1 MEVLNSPKVDEDQWQ
16 YNVNIRK
23 ELRRRAVRL
32 VLDARDDAGGR
43 RGVCTR
49 VGQQLG
55 VPPDTLRGWVQRAEI
70 NEAAR
75 PGTTTDEYARLVAL
89 EREVRELRRA
99 NAILKAASAFFAAE
113 LDRPLSR

>member
-1 MEVLNSPKVDEDQWQ
+1 MAARRRYPE
-16 YNVNIRK
+16 

-32 VLDARDDAGGR
+32 VLDARDEAGGR

-70 NEAAR
+70 NEEAR
-75 PGTTTDEYARLVAL
+75 PGPTTDEHALLIAL

-99 NAILKAASAFFAAE
+99 NAIVKAAPAFFAAE
-113 LDRPLSR
+113 PVRPLSR

>member
-1 MEVLNSPKVDEDQWQ
+1 MAVQRRYPE
-16 YNVNIRK
+16 

-55 VPPDTLRGWVQRAEI
+55 VPPDTLRGWVQRVEI
-70 NEAAR
+70 NEGAR
-75 PGTTTDEYARLVAL
+75 PGTTTDEHARLVEL
-89 EREVRELRRA
+89 ERENRELRRA

-113 LDRPLSR
+113 LDRPQSR

>member
-1 MEVLNSPKVDEDQWQ
+1 MAVQ
-16 YNVNIRK
+16 RK
-23 ELRRRAVRL
+23 YPEELRRRAVRL

-70 NEAAR
+70 NEGAR
-75 PGTTTDEYARLVAL
+75 PGTTTDEHARLVAL

-113 LDRPLSR
+113 LNRSQSR